1 METWINSTRLRREL
15 TDVLAGL
22 EQLEEPLTII
32 HRSRPIGILWSYERF
47 RRLIE
52 RLEDAEDL
60 LLIYDRKGEPTI
72 EFEEVVRTLEGE
84 PVPATS

>member
-1 METWINSTRLRREL
+1 MEAWINSTRLRREL

>member
-1 METWINSTRLRREL
+1 MDTWINSTRLRREL
-15 TDVLAGL
+15 TQVLAGL
-22 EQLEEPLTII
+22 EQLEEPLTIV

-47 RRLIE
+47 RQLIE